1 MRVVSQAT
9 NWVEFHHEKIGGFL
23 AKELKKEVLPFFLD
37 LIDGSALLREKKSF
51 EITIHHKCC
60 KPHLPDMR
68 GQWSIDPWPTGNQ
81 KYLMPFKGL
90 ADFQAPEEM
99 TDPQDMLA
107 VVDNSHRIRI
117 ISPMGWL
124 GLKGVTPYS

>member
-1 MRVVSQAT
+1 
-9 NWVEFHHEKIGGFL
+9 
-23 AKELKKEVLPFFLD
+23 LPFFLN
-37 LIDGSALLREKKSF
+37 LIHGSVLVCGKENFKIAL
-51 EITIHHKCC
+51 HHKPG
-60 KPHLPDMR
+60 KANFPDMR

-90 ADFQAPEEM
+90 ADFQAPEKM

-124 GLKGVTPYS
+124 GLKG